1 MKSLGQIIKK
11 WGEANLTDF
20 KGTGTNIHPDDQ
32 EMAFAILFDEAVAN
46 GFTLADI
53 RRRERDILNFCVPE
67 NPKAMSYGFFFHS
80 MRRYKQILELKFPNE
95 NHDWDLYER
104 TKELAKSFGIKVPE
118 KKQKNIIK
126 RRRIII
132 EDDNNLPVENE
143 VSPTPIDDT
152 LSAKKASK
160 EQREKLRQ
168 EIIAKQLKEELIDPE
183 KALSEI
189 YRLSEEEIE
198 ENFIPDLDP
207 EVQKLLGLNDKGELI
222 K

>member
-1 MKSLGQIIKK
+1 MKSLGYIIKQ

-46 GFTLADI
+46 GFTLEDI

-67 NPKAMSYGFFFHS
+67 NPKAMSYGFFYHS

-95 NHDWDLYER
+95 NHDWDLSER
-104 TKELAKSFGIKVPE
+104 ARELAKSFGIKVPE
-118 KKQKNIIK
+118 KKKQKNIIK
-126 RRRIII
+126 RRRIIL
-132 EDDNNLPVENE
+132 EDDNLPVETE
-143 VSPTPIDDT
+143 VSSTPIDDT

-160 EQREKLRQ
+160 EQKEKLRQ
-168 EIIAKQLKEELIDPE
+168 ELIAKQLKEELIDPE
-183 KALSEI
+183 KALSEV
-189 YRLSEEEIE
+189 YRLSEEEIK

-207 EVQKLLGLNDKGELI
+207 EVQQLLGLNDKGEI
-222 K
+222 E